1 VTAAAELERRLAES
15 GTPERAEQEKAY
27 LKSDLQH
34 LGVPVPIV
42 RRLVREVLGPLE
54 RADVAAVAE
63 QLWAR
68 PVHDCRMA
76 AVELLVLR
84 ASWLGADDVPL
95 LERMLREARTWALV
109 DPLAIH
115 AVGPLVERD
124 AEVARVLDRWVG
136 DDDVWVRRSALLA
149 LLVPLRRGAG
159 DPDRFLRY
167 ADALLD
173 DPSSGS
179 ARRSGGCCATPPA
192 VVPSSSSTGCCP
204 GRPRSR
210 AHRAGGGQA
219 AVARAA
225 RRRPRRPPR
234 LTQRGR
240 APRCGTR
247 PRERSAE
254 RQARPISDR
263 KSAAT
268 SLGSSPSTS
277 TRALSSVSL
286 SSVSA
291 SDTWP
296 SRSSNFSAFS
306 S

>member
-34 LGVPVPIV
+34 LGVPVPVV

-68 PVHDCRMA
+68 PVHDCRTA

-124 AEVARVLDRWVG
+124 AGVARVLDRWVG

-167 ADALLD
+167 ADPLLD
-173 DPSSGS
+173 DPSFWIRKALGWVL
-179 ARRSGGCCATPPA
+179 RDT
-192 VVPSSSSTGCCP
+192 
-204 GRPRSR
+204 
-210 AHRAGGGQA
+210 
-219 AVARAA
+219 A
-225 RRRPRRPPR
+225 RRRPELVVDWLLPR
-234 LTQRGR
+234 AGR
-240 APRCGTR
+240 AAGLTV
-247 PRERSAE
+247 REAVKPLSPEQR
-254 RQARPISDR
+254 
-263 KSAAT
+263 AAV
-268 SLGSSPSTS
+268 LAAH
-277 TRALSSVSL
+277 RA
-286 SSVSA
+286 
-291 SDTWP
+291 
-296 SRSSNFSAFS
+296 
-306 S
+306 